1 MKDIRIL
8 ILLIFLFEI
17 TPDAPAWS
25 QQDKSVDYANTIT
38 SADLRGHLKI
48 LASDALEG
56 RETGERG
63 QKMAAAY
70 IEHHFL
76 TNGLTAAVPTAE
88 GKSYIQRFNLWK
100 ISQGQAWIKID
111 EITNEHGR
119 DFVYTGKRNFLQPEK
134 SRLVLVGAGNEADY
148 DAISVDG
155 KNVLL
160 LVDGD
165 RGMRNEKAATA
176 YEKGA
181 KNVFI
186 IFPGTE
192 TDFTNIITRYKR
204 FATGS
209 MLTLAPETE
218 EIVDQGYFLI
228 PLAMGAEIMNT
239 NASTLKQAVEKS
251 NDGKYN
257 NLLKLQ
263 SKEIDFYAH
272 QSIEEVSTENVLGF
286 VEGSDKK
293 DEFVVISAHYDHLG
307 ITNGEV
313 NNGADDDGSGTVAVM
328 EMAQAFALAKE
339 AGNGPR
345 RSVLFLTVTGEEKGL
360 LGSTYYVTHP
370 VIPLQNTV
378 TDLNIDMIGRVDK
391 NHEQNRNYIYLIG
404 SDKLSKMLHNM
415 SEQVNTTYTGLD
427 LDYKFND
434 EKDPNRFYYRSDHY
448 NFAKNNIPVI
458 FYFNGVHDDYHRPTD
473 DIEKIDFDLMEKRT
487 RLVFHTAWEIANR
500 DERIRVDVFPG
511 DLPLPESK

>member
-17 TPDAPAWS
+17 TNDFPAWS
-25 QQDKSVDYANTIT
+25 QQDLSVDYANTIT
-38 SADLRGHLKI
+38 SKDLREHLEI

-70 IEHHFL
+70 IEHHFR
-76 TNGLTAAVPTAE
+76 TNGLKAEVSTAQGPSFLQNF
-88 GKSYIQRFNLWK
+88 KLWK
-100 ISQGQAWIKID
+100 ISHGQAWIKID
-111 EITNEHGR
+111 EITSEHGN
-119 DFVYTGKRNFLQPEK
+119 DFVYTGKRNFTQPER
-134 SRLVLVGAGNEADY
+134 SRLVFAGAGNQADFN
-148 DAISVDG
+148 AISVDG
-155 KNVLL
+155 KNVIL
-160 LVDGD
+160 LVEGD
-165 RGMRNEKAATA
+165 RAIRNEKAALA
-176 YEKGA
+176 FDKGA

-186 IFPGTE
+186 IFPGADAE
-192 TDFTNIITRYKR
+192 FTNILARYKR

-218 EIVDQGYFLI
+218 EVVDQGYFLI
-228 PLAMGAEIMNT
+228 PLAMGTKILNT
-239 NASTLKQAVEKS
+239 NEETLKQAVEKS
-251 NDGKYN
+251 NEGKYH

-272 QSIEEVSTENVLGF
+272 QNVEEVSTENVLGL
-286 VEGSDKK
+286 VEGYDIK
-293 DEFVVISAHYDHLG
+293 DEVVVVSAHYDHIG

-339 AGNGPR
+339 AGHGPR
-345 RSVLFLTVTGEEKGL
+345 RTILFLAVTGEEKGL

-370 VIPLQNTV
+370 VIPLQNTI

-391 NHEQNRNYIYLIG
+391 EHAENNNYIYLIG
-404 SDKLSKMLHNM
+404 SDKLSKTLHEV
-415 SEQVNTTYTGLD
+415 SEKVNTTYSGLE
-427 LDYKFND
+427 LDYKYND

-458 FYFNGVHDDYHRPTD
+458 FYFNGVHDDYHKSTD
-473 DIEKIDFDLMEKRT
+473 EVEKIDFDLMEKRA

-500 DERIRVDVFPG
+500 DERIRVDAFPG
-511 DLPLPESK
+511 DLPVPESK

>member
-17 TPDAPAWS
+17 TMGAPAWS

-38 SADLRGHLKI
+38 STDLRGHLEI

-111 EITNEHGR
+111 ENTSEHGR
-119 DFVYTGKRNFLQPEK
+119 DFVYTGKRNFLQPER
-134 SRLVLVGAGNEADY
+134 SRLVFVGAGNEADY

-155 KNVLL
+155 KNVMLL
-160 LVDGD
+160 IDGD

-176 YEKGA
+176 YGKGA

-192 TDFTNIITRYKR
+192 ADFTNIITRYKR
-204 FATGS
+204 FATGA

-218 EIVDQGYFLI
+218 EVVDHGYFLI

-239 NASTLKQAVEKS
+239 NASTIKQAVEKS
-251 NDGKYN
+251 NDGKYS

-263 SKEIDFYAH
+263 SKEIDFNAH

-313 NNGADDDGSGTVAVM
+313 NNGADDDGSGTVAVL

-370 VIPLQNTV
+370 VMPLQNTV

-404 SDKLSKMLHNM
+404 SDKLSKTLHNV
-415 SEQVNTTYTGLD
+415 SEQVNTTYTDLD

>member
-8 ILLIFLFEI
+8 ILLVLLFEI
-17 TPDAPAWS
+17 APGVPAWS
-25 QQDKSVDYANTIT
+25 QQDSSVDYANSIT
-38 SADLRGHLKI
+38 SSDLRGHLEI

-70 IEHHFL
+70 IEHHFK

-88 GKSYIQRFNLWK
+88 GKSYLQRFNLWK

-111 EITNEHGR
+111 EYTSEHGK
-119 DFVYTGKRNFLQPEK
+119 DFVYTGKRNYTRPERSK
-134 SRLVLVGAGNEADY
+134 LVFAGAGNEADFK
-148 DAISVDG
+148 AISVQG
-155 KNVLL
+155 ENVML

-165 RGMRNEKAATA
+165 RAMRNEKAALA
-176 YEKGA
+176 FENGA

-186 IFPGTE
+186 IFPGKEAEFAT
-192 TDFTNIITRYKR
+192 IISRYQR
-204 FATGS
+204 FASGF

-218 EIVDQGYFLI
+218 ENDQGYFLI
-228 PLAMGAEIMNT
+228 PLAIGAEIMNT
-239 NASTLKQAVEKS
+239 TATSLKQAVEKS
-251 NDGKYN
+251 NTGKYN

-272 QSIEEVSTENVLGF
+272 QNIEEVSTENVLGF

-293 DEFVVISAHYDHLG
+293 DEFVVISAHYDHIG

-328 EMAQAFALAKE
+328 EMAQAFALAKQ
-339 AGNGPR
+339 AGHCPR
-345 RSVLFLTVTGEEKGL
+345 RSVLFMTVTGEEKGL
-360 LGSTYYVTHP
+360 LGSSYYVTHP
-370 VIPLQNTV
+370 VVPLQNTI

-391 NHEQNRNYIYLIG
+391 DHEQNRSYVYLIG
-404 SDKLSKMLHNM
+404 SDKLSKTLHEV
-415 SEQVNTTYTGLD
+415 SENVNLTYTGLE

-448 NFAKNNIPVI
+448 NFAKNNVPVI
-458 FYFNGVHDDYHRPTD
+458 FYFNGVHEDYHRPTD

-487 RLVFHTAWEIANR
+487 KLVFHTAWEIANR
-500 DERIRVDVFPG
+500 DERISVDVFPG
-511 DLPLPESK
+511 DLSLPESK

>member
-1 MKDIRIL
+1 MKDIRNL
-8 ILLIFLFEI
+8 ILLILFFAI
-17 TPDAPAWS
+17 TLSVPAWS
-25 QQDKSVDYANTIT
+25 QEDVSVDYANSIT
-38 SADLRGHLKI
+38 SGDLRGHLEI

-88 GKSYIQRFNLWK
+88 GKSYIQRFNLWR
-100 ISQGQAWIKID
+100 ISQGQAWIKIN
-111 EITNEHGR
+111 ENTSEHGR
-119 DFVYTGKRNFLQPEK
+119 DFVYTGKRNFTQPER
-134 SRLVLVGAGNEADY
+134 SRIVFAGAGNAADFE
-148 DAISVDG
+148 AISVEG
-155 KNVLL
+155 KNVML

-165 RGMRNEKAATA
+165 RAMRNEKAAMA
-176 YEKGA
+176 FDKGA

-186 IFPGTE
+186 IYPGSEAEFAT
-192 TDFTNIITRYKR
+192 ILSRYKR

-218 EIVDQGYFLI
+218 DDGDQGYFLI
-228 PLAMGAEIMNT
+228 SSTMGAEIMNT
-239 NASTLKQAVEKS
+239 NATSLKQAVEKS
-251 NDGKYN
+251 NEGKYN

-263 SKEIDFYAH
+263 SKEIGFYAH
-272 QSIEEVSTENVLGF
+272 QNIEEVSTENVLGF

-293 DEFVVISAHYDHLG
+293 DEFVVISAHYDHIG

-339 AGNGPR
+339 AGHGPR

-360 LGSTYYVTHP
+360 LGSTYYVNHP
-370 VIPLQNTV
+370 VVPLQNTV

-391 NHEQNRNYIYLIG
+391 DHEQNRNYVYLIG
-404 SDKLSKMLHNM
+404 SDKLSKSLHEV
-415 SEQVNTTYTGLD
+415 SEQVNTTYTDLE

-487 RLVFHTAWEIANR
+487 KLVFHTAWEIANR